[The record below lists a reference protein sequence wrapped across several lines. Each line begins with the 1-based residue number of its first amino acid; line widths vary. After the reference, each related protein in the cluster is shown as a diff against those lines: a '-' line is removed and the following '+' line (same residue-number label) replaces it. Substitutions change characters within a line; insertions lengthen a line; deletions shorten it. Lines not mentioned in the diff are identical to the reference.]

1 MSRTSEAARG
11 SAGGGGEPARLTPRA
26 LLFDFDNTLHDQGA
40 AYRQTLAAAV
50 GPHCAPGIT
59 VEDVAAR
66 CHASWAELW
75 AAYVAGRL
83 DEDGLYAAWFESM
96 RAATG
101 GRARTADL
109 RRAYEAA
116 EDATLQLYPDVLPAL
131 AAARALRPDIRLAV
145 VTNGAARKQRAR
157 LEGVGLVRQIP
168 VLVISGAVGIAKP
181 EPGIFARALA
191 DLGVAAGQAVMVGDS
206 PEADVAGAKRAGLGA
221 VWLNRAGMAWPEGV
235 APGPDAVA
243 ADLQA
248 AVRAALGSGA

>member
-1 MSRTSEAARG
+1 MRPRGGAA
-11 SAGGGGEPARLTPRA
+11 AQA

-40 AYRQTLAAAV
+40 AYRRALEV
-50 GPHCAPGIT
+50 GVAPHFAPGIT
-59 VEDVAAR
+59 VDDVAAR

-83 DEDGLYAAWFESM
+83 DEDGLYTAWFASM

-101 GRARTADL
+101 GQARTADL
-109 RRAYEAA
+109 RGAFEAA
-116 EDATLQLYPDVLPAL
+116 EDAALRPYPDVLPAL
-131 AAARALRPDIRLAV
+131 AAARALRPGIRLAV
-145 VTNGAARKQRAR
+145 VTNGAARRQRAR
-157 LEGVGLVRQIP
+157 LEGMGLVREIP
-168 VLVISGAVGIAKP
+168 VLVISGALGVAKP

-191 DLGVAAGQAVMVGDS
+191 DLGVAAEQAVMVGDS

-221 VWLNRAGMAWPEGV
+221 VWLNRAGVAWPEGV

-248 AVRAALGSGA
+248 AVRAALGSEA